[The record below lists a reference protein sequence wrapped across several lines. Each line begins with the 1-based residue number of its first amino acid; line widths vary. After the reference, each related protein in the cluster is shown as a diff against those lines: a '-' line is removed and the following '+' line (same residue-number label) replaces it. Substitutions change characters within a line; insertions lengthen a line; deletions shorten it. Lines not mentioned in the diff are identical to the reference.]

1 MLKGN
6 YRRRKTIVLIIGAVL
21 MVIVLRTI
29 VLNVIVSLYGLEE
42 TTIGKMIY
50 IEFENG
56 DPDYLEMLLVSE
68 KLPTPISNGGLILA
82 PPGHSTGSALGAGF
96 TDTISA
102 CCLLMGGSLCFLS
115 FYFVH
120 LFLILYILPYRF
132 LIHISY

>member
-29 VLNVIVSLYGLEE
+29 VLNVIVNLYGLEE
-42 TTIGKMIY
+42 TIIGKMIC

-68 KLPTPISNGGLILA
+68 NHNKLKFFDEKEVRQLIQYMQDNNIRIVSGQYKIPQTSSSEEMINILE
-82 PPGHSTGSALGAGF
+82 F
-96 TDTISA
+96 ETIDDQ
-102 CCLLMGGSLCFLS
+102 
-115 FYFVH
+115 
-120 LFLILYILPYRF
+120 
-132 LIHISY
+132 

>member
-1 MLKGN
+1 
-6 YRRRKTIVLIIGAVL
+6 

-68 KLPTPISNGGLILA
+68 NHNNSNFA
-82 PPGHSTGSALGAGF
+82 HKF
-96 TDTISA
+96 
-102 CCLLMGGSLCFLS
+102 
-115 FYFVH
+115 
-120 LFLILYILPYRF
+120 
-132 LIHISY
+132 